1 MQSYEI
7 FSNTQKYFRMHTGY
21 MQGQPLGVSPGL
33 SAVCFFTECLIPA
46 AEMLFQGIDFLLFAA
61 FPDGGDEAF
70 GGEGEV

>member
-1 MQSYEI
+1 MHRNI
-7 FSNTQKYFRMHTGY
+7 FECTLDIYKDS
-21 MQGQPLGVSPGL
+21 PWGVPG
-33 SAVCFFTECLIPA
+33 AVRCLFSLTERLIPA